1 MSFKQNS
8 RTAHVTARLMITSR
22 KRHVLEQYRTRFTFY
37 LSPTSL
43 QRQLLYCIAEGL
55 TDAVLLTCVRTPIPK
70 TKENDR
76 KQAKLKAFFFGSIAF
91 FDMRYAQTNN
101 QNKNQHNNNTPQVQF
116 QLATSR
122 QHSHL
127 HTCLHINKPLS
138 FHS

>member
-22 KRHVLEQYRTRFTFY
+22 KRHVLEQYRTRFIFY

-43 QRQLLYCIAEGL
+43 QRQLSYCIAEGSS
-55 TDAVLLTCVRTPIPK
+55 IPK
-70 TKENDR
+70 KKENDR

-116 QLATSR
+116 QVATSR